1 MRSGKTSQRQHIE
14 GNPVSVAAIRTV
26 ADFGNNIPGRGGSGN
41 WTGAASEGQWQDAST
56 GRDGLS
62 DSSRNLFETLVFEHQ
77 DYLFTFIY
85 SMVGNRDDADDLT
98 AKTFLRAYMAF
109 SGFKRNCSFKTW
121 LTTVAINL
129 VKNYRRDTKLLA
141 SLDFESEETGY
152 EPPSQSETPEQSALA
167 CEQRERIG
175 KLVRQI
181 PIQYRA
187 CLVLRHVNQLSYEE
201 ISDLTRLPVT
211 TVRNRI
217 HNGKRIL
224 RELCEKNGMSV
235 PKEGDDD

>member
-1 MRSGKTSQRQHIE
+1 M
-14 GNPVSVAAIRTV
+14 
-26 ADFGNNIPGRGGSGN
+26 
-41 WTGAASEGQWQDAST
+41 
-56 GRDGLS
+56 S
-62 DSSRNLFETLVFEHQ
+62 DSSSRNLFETLVLEHQ

-85 SMVGNRDDADDLT
+85 SMVGDRDDADDLT

-129 VKNYRRDTKLLA
+129 VKNYRRDSKSLA
-141 SLDFESEETGY
+141 SLDLESEESGF
-152 EPPSQSETPEQSALA
+152 EPISQFTTPEQDTLA
-167 CEQRERIG
+167 CEHKENIGRII
-175 KLVRQI
+175 RQI

-201 ISDLTRLPVT
+201 ISELTRLPVT
-211 TVRNRI
+211 TIRNRI
-217 HNGKRIL
+217 HHGKRIL
-224 RELCEKNGMSV
+224 RELCEKSGMVV

>member
-1 MRSGKTSQRQHIE
+1 
-14 GNPVSVAAIRTV
+14 
-26 ADFGNNIPGRGGSGN
+26 
-41 WTGAASEGQWQDAST
+41 
-56 GRDGLS
+56 
-62 DSSRNLFETLVFEHQ
+62 
-77 DYLFTFIY
+77 
-85 SMVGNRDDADDLT
+85 MVGNRDDADDLT
-98 AKTFLRAYMAF
+98 AKTFLRAFMAF

-129 VKNYRRDTKLLA
+129 VKNYRRDTKMLA

-152 EPPSQSETPEQSALA
+152 EPPSQTETPEQSAMA
-167 CEQRERIG
+167 CEQRESIG
-175 KLVRQI
+175 KLVRQV

-224 RELCEKNGMSV
+224 RELCEKNGMVV